1 MNKSNVGAWIGVGAN
16 LDEPKIQVSS
26 AIEHLNKLEHVN
38 VDESSSLYQTEP
50 IGNKDQPDFINAV
63 VRVSTKLD
71 PLDMLH
77 QMFKIES
84 EFGRVRDGSQNSPRR
99 LDLDLLIYGELVI
112 NSTELILP
120 HPRMKD
126 RLFVLEPLR
135 ELEGN
140 FDIPV
145 FGCVSGLISKCSG
158 QRVEK
163 LDCKY

>member
-1 MNKSNVGAWIGVGAN
+1 MWIGVGAN
-16 LDEPKIQVSS
+16 LGEPKSQVLRAIQY
-26 AIEHLNKLEHVN
+26 LNKLEAVY
-38 VDESSSLYQTEP
+38 VEDISSLYQTEP

-71 PLDMLH
+71 PLGMLH

-99 LDLDLLIYGELVI
+99 LDLDLLIYDKLVM

-126 RLFVLEPLR
+126 RLFVLEPLK

-140 FDIPV
+140 FEIPT
-145 FGCVSGLISKCSG
+145 FGTVSTLISKCSE
-158 QRVEK
+158 QRVVK
-163 LDCKY
+163 IQ